1 MQLHGLRGLTPVD
14 SNMSAAAGVFS
25 ATTFDASIPVGVIGN
40 GNAGSILVIGC
51 NGGIVTWTCK
61 KKPITLVKI
70 LFYPWG
76 GITFLL
82 GIASTTLTLSDGNI
96 ILCRLEEVGRAIF
109 RTLESIFPR
118 FDDEMTVLRG
128 RIGIPPPL
136 LVNRTTCLSW
146 LTFKKR

>member
-1 MQLHGLRGLTPVD
+1 
-14 SNMSAAAGVFS
+14 MSAAAGVFS

-51 NGGIVTWTCK
+51 NGGIVTWT
-61 KKPITLVKI
+61 
-70 LFYPWG
+70 
-76 GITFLL
+76 FLL
-82 GIASTTLTLSDGNI
+82 GIASTTLTLSDGKI

>member
-61 KKPITLVKI
+61 KTHYTCKNTFLS
-70 LFYPWG
+70 LG

-82 GIASTTLTLSDGNI
+82 GIASTTLTLSDGKI

>member
-1 MQLHGLRGLTPVD
+1 
-14 SNMSAAAGVFS
+14 MSAAAGVFS

-61 KKPITLVKI
+61 KTITYVKI
-70 LFYPWG
+70 LNNSLG